1 MSLEELRKEWSEYE
15 TYQKEN
21 NQDNLKYAT
30 FFNEFIVDFNKA
42 LSDEEYTCLKN
53 AHQAVATSRQTKGSL
68 TEKNTIDLT
77 ANFLGRISENLQKK
91 FLAYASDSISI
102 SEEYDKSGC
111 EYYKKVV
118 NDKVEYYSKVRI
130 KKTGTLYDVFVLVHE
145 YFHSL
150 TDVSDYK
157 DKISLSKQ
165 SIDIIQESISIL
177 GELACAK
184 SLENDYPQETL
195 NYLYWRIYEEMY
207 SEIGAYRLLMKYNVA
222 LQKVESIEQLQE
234 KFYLPEI
241 IDVVRSRRIP
251 ISPNHI
257 LGTIASVELLHGNN
271 MEQIFGL
278 LKIIYTK
285 IDNQEIESV
294 ANEFPKQINSHN
306 FAEIVKSEIASNN
319 SDKAKETKII

>member
-15 TYQKEN
+15 AYQREN
-21 NQDNLKYAT
+21 NQDTLRYTT
-30 FFNEFIVDFNKA
+30 FFNEFIVDFNKS

-53 AHQAVATSRQTKGSL
+53 AHQTIENIRQTKGNL
-68 TEKNTIDLT
+68 TEKNIINLT
-77 ANFLGRISENLQKK
+77 ASFLGKISENLQKK
-91 FLAYASDSISI
+91 FLDYASDSISI

-111 EYYKKVV
+111 YYYKKIV
-118 NDKVEYYSKVRI
+118 NDKVEYYSKIRL

-165 SIDIIQESISIL
+165 SIDIIQETISIL

-184 SLENDYPQETL
+184 SLEKDYPQETL

-207 SEIGAYRLLMKYNVA
+207 SKIGSYRLLMKYA
-222 LQKVESIEQLQE
+222 TELQKVESIEQLQE

-241 IDVVRSRRIP
+241 IDVVERKILP

-257 LGTIASVELLHGNN
+257 LGTISSVELLHSKN
-271 MEQIFGL
+271 MEEIFSL
-278 LKIIYTK
+278 LKAIYTK
-285 IDNQEIESV
+285 VDNQEIESV
-294 ANEFPKQINSHN
+294 ADDFPKQINSHK
-306 FAEIVKSEIASNN
+306 FAEIVKVELTSSNYKN
-319 SDKAKETKII
+319 TQ